1 MKGPSVVLFLA
12 FVASTLAAPSTNEQT
27 VTLGISSIK
36 SSSNTYMTVR
46 DKATSELLAT
56 SESTTLDIEDFSI
69 SADVDQSTGAGSLV
83 IGDKTFLIHEDP
95 TVSGGIKCAR
105 LYNNQEFFVSCDI
118 NVPVSSKIR
127 ARSARAPVAH
137 NTAHTAYTIQ
147 NGIHNPCTRTQNSR
161 GPYVMFSPNH
171 NQGTTGGGYYYVIGT
186 CRNQG
191 DNYWDYNGRAGG
203 P

>member
-95 TVSGGIKCAR
+95 TVSGGIKC
-105 LYNNQEFFVSCDI
+105 
-118 NVPVSSKIR
+118 K
-127 ARSARAPVAH
+127 
-137 NTAHTAYTIQ
+137 
-147 NGIHNPCTRTQNSR
+147 
-161 GPYVMFSPNH
+161 
-171 NQGTTGGGYYYVIGT
+171 
-186 CRNQG
+186 
-191 DNYWDYNGRAGG
+191 
-203 P
+203 